1 MYCEKCHAVYIG
13 ELCPYCGSKDGRE
26 PLPNDPCFLVIKE
39 KLWSGV
45 LADVLKQNNIPFF
58 EISSLGAGMAIKVG
72 PLYEQISFFVPY
84 ACLHEAQD
92 IVEELFSEQ

>member
-72 PLYEQISFFVPY
+72 PLYEQISF
-84 ACLHEAQD
+84 
-92 IVEELFSEQ
+92 LFRMLVCMKHRIL